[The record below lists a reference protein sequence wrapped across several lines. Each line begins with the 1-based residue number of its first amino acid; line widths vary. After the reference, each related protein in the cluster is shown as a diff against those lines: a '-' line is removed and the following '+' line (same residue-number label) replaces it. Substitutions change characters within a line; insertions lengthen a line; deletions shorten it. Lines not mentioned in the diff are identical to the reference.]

1 MASLAYC
8 YHIALMEVSR
18 SLCLRHLYAPGCNNS
33 LAVCISPLTS
43 LEVDLTRRLQSK
55 GISATYVGEQQK
67 DWQETKRVLDGNVE
81 IVFISPESI
90 VHNKAFRNMLR
101 TEAYKERMVAL
112 IVDEAHCV
120 KTW

>member
-1 MASLAYC
+1 VCFFGL
-8 YHIALMEVSR
+8 
-18 SLCLRHLYAPGCNNS
+18 GCNNS

-43 LEVDLTRRLQSK
+43 LEVDLTGRLQSR

-67 DWQETKRVLDGNVE
+67 DWQETKRVLDGNME